1 MNISD
6 DSDEFYVVEMAS
18 EDEEEEEEKSEY
30 DKDESWLIF
39 PIVYFS
45 KTWQKS

>member
-1 MNISD
+1 
-6 DSDEFYVVEMAS
+6 MAS
-18 EDEEEEEEKSEY
+18 EDEEEEEEESEY

-45 KTWQKS
+45 KTCEFEQNNIEIQNILNKIL